1 MSKIAMRIEK
11 AGTASNMQP
20 MVIKQQ
26 HNRRENKNITSVSRP
41 ERAKENLYLGEKNI
55 KRFIEKKLDEVNKN
69 LKAQGKRRIR
79 KDANLLF
86 EMVVS
91 ADGDFFKSNDANK
104 YFDDAKEFAEKYF
117 GEGSVIS
124 DCRHFDE
131 KTEHQHMLIMPLWEG
146 AFNYNHYFHGRDS
159 LSEFQGAMYS
169 FMTNEKGYDFKNR
182 VLASE
187 SRKKH
192 LSSLEWSKQ
201 VQKNADM
208 VNALDPKNQ
217 KALAIK
223 GALAQEE
230 INVLQKSIEG
240 LNKRIEDLE
249 DEVIDTKRRSY
260 EFESKYKNLRCGVY
274 NMFKGDKNHKMQEL
288 DKLERFG
295 EKLYLQREKE
305 KQKVIAPKEKTIGN
319 DELER

>member
-1 MSKIAMRIEK
+1 MRIEK

-20 MVIKQQ
+20 MTAKQM
-26 HNRRENKNITSVSRP
+26 HNRRESKNISSVSRP
-41 ERAKENLYLGEKNI
+41 ERTHENIYLGEKNI
-55 KRFIEKKLDEVNKN
+55 KKFIEKKLDEVNKN

-91 ADGDFFKSNDANK
+91 ADGDFFKRNDANQ
-104 YFDDAKEFAEKYF
+104 YFNDAREFVEKYF
-117 GEGSVIS
+117 GKDSVVS

-159 LSEFQGAMYS
+159 LSEFQGAMYN
-169 FMTNEKGYDFKNR
+169 FMTNEKGYGFENR

-192 LSSLEWSKQ
+192 QSSLEWSKR
-201 VQKNADM
+201 VQKNSSMID
-208 VNALDPKNQ
+208 ALDPKKQ
-217 KALAIK
+217 KDLALK
-223 GALAQEE
+223 GVIAEEE
-230 INVLQKSIEG
+230 INVLHKSIEG

-249 DEVIDTKRRSY
+249 DEVIDTKRKLYDTER
-260 EFESKYKNLRCGVY
+260 KYKSLAYGAFNI
-274 NMFKGDKNHKMQEL
+274 FKGDKVHKSRQVQVLESQGRKFLETIEQKEREEQE
-288 DKLERFG
+288 
-295 EKLYLQREKE
+295 
-305 KQKVIAPKEKTIGN
+305 QKVIAPKEKTIGN